1 MKTQR
6 KIAPVVAK
14 YKLGEQPKDVA
25 HWLSQPPEARWGAT
39 EEIRREYHGWQEGKE
54 PRIEKVITILR
65 RTTQGD
71 VILRV
76 INQKSKIIVDA
87 LPASR

>member
-25 HWLSQPPEARWGAT
+25 HWLSQPPEARWGGT

-76 INQKSKIIVDA
+76 INPKSKIIVDA